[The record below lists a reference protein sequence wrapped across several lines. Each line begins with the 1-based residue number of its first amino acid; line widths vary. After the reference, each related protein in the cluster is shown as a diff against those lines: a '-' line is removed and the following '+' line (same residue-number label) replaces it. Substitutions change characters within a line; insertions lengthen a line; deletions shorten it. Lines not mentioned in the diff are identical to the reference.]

1 MVKKSEKAEKQQNK
15 KVELE
20 ESMKQK
26 EAQEHPE
33 QEPAEEETEAE
44 EKEERKKE
52 PTIEEKLAELQDRYL
67 RLSAEYDNFR
77 KRTLKEKID
86 LQKRANENLLEA
98 ILPVADD
105 FDRAM
110 QSVDEAKDIK
120 AVKEGM
126 KLISGKFAAF
136 LNQQGVKE
144 IEAVNKEFDTDLH
157 EAITKIPAPSKKLKG
172 KVVDVIQKGYFLN
185 DKVLRFSKVVIGES
199 DGKKRLLRNTWR
211 IQRGRPG
218 RDQES
223 LPETGA
229 SVPSR

>member
-1 MVKKSEKAEKQQNK
+1 MKMTKKSEKADKQHGRKIEVEESVKQEEAK
-15 KVELE
+15 KELE
-20 ESMKQK
+20 Q
-26 EAQEHPE
+26 
-33 QEPAEEETEAE
+33 EETADEAEAE
-44 EKEERKKE
+44 EKEEPKKE
-52 PTIEEKLAELQDRYL
+52 PTAEEKLAELQDRYL

-86 LQKRANENLLEA
+86 LQKSANENLLEA

-110 QSVDEAKDIK
+110 QSVDDAKDIK

-126 KLISGKFAAF
+126 KLISGKFIGF

-157 EAITKIPAPSKKLKG
+157 EAITKIPAPTKKLKG

-185 DKVLRFSKVVIGES
+185 DKVLRFSKVIIGE
-199 DGKKRLLRNTWR
+199 
-211 IQRGRPG
+211 
-218 RDQES
+218 
-223 LPETGA
+223 
-229 SVPSR
+229 

>member
-1 MVKKSEKAEKQQNK
+1 MAKKSEKAEKQQNK
-15 KVELE
+15 KIEV
-20 ESMKQK
+20 
-26 EAQEHPE
+26 
-33 QEPAEEETEAE
+33 EETLKDDQVQEELQQEVTAEKAPVE
-44 EKEERKKE
+44 EKEEAKKE
-52 PTIEEKLAELQDRYL
+52 PTVEEKLAELQDRYL

-86 LQKRANENLLEA
+86 LQKSANAYLLEA

-126 KLISGKFAAF
+126 KLISGKFSAF

-144 IEAVNKEFDTDLH
+144 IEVVNKEFDTDLH

-172 KVVDVIQKGYFLN
+172 KVVDVVQKGYFLN
-185 DKVLRFSKVVIGES
+185 EKVLRFSKVVIGE
-199 DGKKRLLRNTWR
+199 
-211 IQRGRPG
+211 
-218 RDQES
+218 
-223 LPETGA
+223 
-229 SVPSR
+229 

>member
-1 MVKKSEKAEKQQNK
+1 MSKKSEKADNQRNK
-15 KVELE
+15 KIEVEETVKQEQEHQELE
-20 ESMKQK
+20 KEETVGETEE
-26 EAQEHPE
+26 EAQE
-33 QEPAEEETEAE
+33 EA
-44 EKEERKKE
+44 KKE
-52 PTIEEKLAELQDRYL
+52 PTAEEKLAELQDRYL

-86 LQKRANENLLEA
+86 LQKSANENLLGA
-98 ILPVADD
+98 LLPVADD

-126 KLISGKFAAF
+126 KLISGKFNGF

-144 IEAVNKEFDTDLH
+144 IEAVHKEFDTDLH

-185 DKVLRFSKVVIGES
+185 DKVLRFSKVVIGE
-199 DGKKRLLRNTWR
+199 
-211 IQRGRPG
+211 
-218 RDQES
+218 
-223 LPETGA
+223 
-229 SVPSR
+229 

>member
-1 MVKKSEKAEKQQNK
+1 
-15 KVELE
+15 VEQE
-20 ESMKQK
+20 QTQK
-26 EAQEHPE
+26 EVNQEE
-33 QEPAEEETEAE
+33 ATEETVEDE
-44 EKEERKKE
+44 IVEPKKE
-52 PTIEEKLAELQDRYL
+52 PTAEEKLAELQDRYL

-86 LQKRANENLLEA
+86 LQKSANENLLEA

-126 KLISGKFAAF
+126 KLISGKFKGF

-144 IEAVNKEFDTDLH
+144 IDALNKEFDTDLH

-172 KVVDVIQKGYFLN
+172 KVVDVIQQGYYLN
-185 DKVLRFSKVVIGES
+185 DKVLRFSKVVIGE
-199 DGKKRLLRNTWR
+199 
-211 IQRGRPG
+211 
-218 RDQES
+218 
-223 LPETGA
+223 
-229 SVPSR
+229 